1 MKQVKYI
8 LVHETVT
15 ENAGCDVSYRTV
27 PHLGYCCY
35 VSSPHI
41 GTLVQ
46 LRRLG
51 ASPLAPYRL
60 PPVAGVAWLL
70 SSEGLFLLGIVTGN
84 AVNLLYVR
92 IYKVTVLELGHHG
105 TKVVRSQVPLH
116 LSLLGLELANGQRL
130 GVGAV

>member
-46 LRRLG
+46 LRRHWPEAPILG
-51 ASPLAPYRL
+51 ESELDPSASHAPVLVSDAMNQLRRGMSDL
-60 PPVAGVAWLL
+60 P
-70 SSEGLFLLGIVTGN
+70 
-84 AVNLLYVR
+84 
-92 IYKVTVLELGHHG
+92 
-105 TKVVRSQVPLH
+105 
-116 LSLLGLELANGQRL
+116 
-130 GVGAV
+130 